1 MPKAQIAITTRGVG
15 LVMRWVR
22 AFPAPCRSRE
32 PGPLRLAGAST
43 TVMDMGNP
51 CFSGFEPLEREI
63 VPISRTVRACL
74 LDGSWISLVS

>member
-1 MPKAQIAITTRGVG
+1 
-15 LVMRWVR
+15 
-22 AFPAPCRSRE
+22 
-32 PGPLRLAGAST
+32 LRLAGAST

-51 CFSGFEPLEREI
+51 CFSGFEPLELEI